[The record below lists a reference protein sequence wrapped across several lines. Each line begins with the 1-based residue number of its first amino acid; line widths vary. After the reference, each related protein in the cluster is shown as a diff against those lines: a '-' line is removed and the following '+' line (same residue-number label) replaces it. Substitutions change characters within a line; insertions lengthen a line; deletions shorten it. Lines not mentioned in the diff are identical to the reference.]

1 MRRDKT
7 IPNSFTDKLH
17 NLNMKIQTILA
28 GAFALGLAGS
38 ALAQPTEITITG
50 ATAFRQA
57 TMRAIY
63 DAFGGDAAI
72 ANNSVKVATDF
83 PAGNNAAQNLS
94 QLLASNKSLWIG
106 DWPGLGPVIIRTSF
120 NGSTEGLNAIAGNN
134 NPPFFLDNDLT
145 ATGAVIYSYN
155 TNVGNTIR
163 PRFSFSDVYQ
173 STSPVQNEV
182 LNPAG
187 SSAVGV
193 VTFTMI
199 TNNGAPASWTNVT
212 QQQFKA
218 LLQQGAQRLSLFTGN
233 ASDTIPVFAT
243 GRNDGSG
250 TRSAYLTEIGYGVAN
265 AVNQYIATT
274 AGISTSGVL
283 SAITLVPAGGTGTG
297 NLTTSGGASNASTLW
312 GNDTLGNGGYSSSS
326 ALRGIMSRSSANCT
340 VYNGVSQT
348 PVYQGPVFMLT
359 WLSTSDARNAI
370 TTSPGGKLLG
380 FNGAI
385 LDSLNSSS
393 TLSAADIA
401 KVANGVY
408 SAWSY
413 QHLYYHGSLS
423 AGEQTWYDSMKN
435 TYIPAGLTATGNG
448 LTLSQ
453 MNTTR
458 PDDGFPIVTP
468 FPL

>member
-1 MRRDKT
+1 
-7 IPNSFTDKLH
+7 
-17 NLNMKIQTILA
+17 MKYKSLLA
-28 GAFALGLAGS
+28 GAMALGLAGS
-38 ALAQPTEITITG
+38 AFAQTEITITG

-83 PAGNNAAQNLS
+83 AVGNNAAQNLS

-106 DWPGLGPVIIRTSF
+106 EWPGLGPVIIRTSF

-134 NPPFFLDNDLT
+134 NPAFFLDTTLPD
-145 ATGAVIYSYN
+145 TGAVIYSYN

-182 LNPAG
+182 LEPAG

-193 VTFTMI
+193 VTFTML
-199 TNNGAPASWTNVT
+199 TNHGAPVSWTNVT

-218 LLQQGAQRLSLFTGN
+218 ILQQGAQRLSLFTGD
-233 ASDTIPVFAT
+233 AADTTPVFAT

-265 AVNQYIATT
+265 GVNQYVATANGT
-274 AGISTSGVL
+274 ATSGVL
-283 SAITLVPAGGTGTG
+283 SEITLVPAGGSSSG
-297 NLTTSGGASNASTLW
+297 NLATSGGTSNASVLW

-326 ALRGIMSRSSANCT
+326 GLRGIMGRSSEDCK
-340 VYNGVSQT
+340 VFNGVSQE

-370 TTSPGGKLLG
+370 TASPGAKLLG
-380 FNGAI
+380 FNGVI

-413 QHLYYHGSLS
+413 QHLYYHGSPSTEEL
-423 AGEQTWYDSMKN
+423 AWYNSMKN
-435 TYIPAGLTATGNG
+435 TYIPAGLVATGNG
-448 LTLSQ
+448 LTLGQ
-453 MNTTR
+453 MNTSR

>member
-1 MRRDKT
+1 M
-7 IPNSFTDKLH
+7 KL
-17 NLNMKIQTILA
+17 KTILA
-28 GAFALGLAGS
+28 GALALGFAGS
-38 ALAQPTEITITG
+38 AFAQTEITITG

-57 TMRAIY
+57 TMRAIL
-63 DAFGGDAAI
+63 DAFGGEPAI
-72 ANNSVKVATDF
+72 ANNAVAVATDF
-83 PAGNNAAQNLS
+83 AAGNNAATNLS
-94 QLLASNKSLWIG
+94 QLLASNRSLWVG
-106 DWPGLGPVIIRTSF
+106 SWPGLGPIIIRTSF

-134 NPPFFLDNDLT
+134 NPSFYSENTLAP
-145 ATGAVIYSYN
+145 TGAIQFSYGISPADPSKF
-155 TNVGNTIR
+155 TTSIR

-173 STSPVQNEV
+173 STSPVQNEI

-193 VTFTMI
+193 VTFTML
-199 TNNGAPASWTNVT
+199 TNNGAPSTWTNVT

-233 ASDTIPVFAT
+233 ASDTTPVYAT

-265 AVNQYIATT
+265 AVNQYVATANGT
-274 AGISTSGVL
+274 ATPGVL
-283 SAITLVPAGGTGTG
+283 SRITLVPAGGNGTG

-312 GNDTLGNGGYSSSS
+312 GNDSVGNGGYSSNSG
-326 ALRGIMSRSSANCT
+326 LRSIMSRSSTNVT
-340 VYNGVSQT
+340 VFNGVSQT
-348 PVYQGPVFMLT
+348 PVYEGPCFMLVWT
-359 WLSTSDARNAI
+359 STSDARNVI
-370 TTSPGGKLLG
+370 TTAPGGKLLG
-380 FNGAI
+380 FNGSI

-401 KVANGVY
+401 KVSNGVY

-413 QHLYYHGSLS
+413 QHLYYHGTLS
-423 AGEQTWYDSMKN
+423 SNEETWYNSMKT

-448 LTLSQ
+448 LTLAQ
-453 MNTTR
+453 MNTSR

-468 FPL
+468 FP